1 MTGYEAEAVDRLP
14 FSTPEK
20 SERYRTENYRGAV
33 GLNWYRTDP
42 TLQLTMAYYLQPDE
56 LAVVEPHL
64 SDIGELM
71 GGPVARWAEQ
81 TDRNPAHL
89 ERYDRWGHDIGQVVQ
104 PTSFIESKRAV
115 LGAQKALKDDAR
127 QAGIASSLPLFAANY
142 LLDQADIGMGCALGT
157 GGGMVKSL
165 VAAYAPADVRE
176 HVLARFASGEWEGE
190 TAQLLTERAG
200 GSDLG
205 ALETTATRHGD
216 AWLLNGFKWFAS
228 NCDGQVFVVLAKPE
242 GAPDSSRGAA
252 SFLVLRT
259 RRDGTRN
266 GIRIRRLKDKLGT
279 RSVASGEV
287 ELVDAEAFLLS
298 GQPSTDQPSTDQPGT
313 DAQPSDGK
321 GLGRMMEL
329 TNAARLG
336 IALFALGN
344 ARRALVESL
353 CYARQRQAFGDRLL
367 DKPLMRRKLAE
378 MIVDVEAA
386 QALVFDGVGLSNHRQ
401 PRAIRQ
407 RIAVPVTK
415 LKVCRLGITM
425 ASDAIEIHGGNGY
438 IETWPVARL
447 LRDAQVNTIWEG
459 ADNILCLDVRRG
471 IERMDAHQPLLERLH
486 DAVSVSD
493 DDDTTRL
500 VRRRIEDLEAAI
512 TAWTKLPADV
522 AEARLFPLAQFIGD
536 VYAGALLTE
545 QAAWE
550 HATRG
555 TDRKSLVARLY
566 AQRYLAEPGPLRG
579 IDDEAD
585 EGLERF
591 AELADGALTA
601 DYPQRLAAARLDNER
616 RKPSRFR
623 KEGFQAAVDA
633 ALSARFPAVNRRLWR
648 GPIWFR

>member
-1 MTGYEAEAVDRLP
+1 MTQYEVEAVDRLP

-20 SERYRTENYRGAV
+20 SQRYRTENYQGAV

-81 TDRNPAHL
+81 TDRNPANL

-104 PTSFIESKRAV
+104 PTSFTESKRAV
-115 LGAQKALKDDAR
+115 LSAQKALKDDAR
-127 QAGIASSLPLFAANY
+127 RAGIASPMPMFAANY

-252 SFLVLRT
+252 TFLVLRT

-287 ELVDAEAFLLS
+287 ELIDAEAFLLS
-298 GQPSTDQPSTDQPGT
+298 GQPDTGQPNTDQPSTDQPST

-353 CYARQRQAFGDRLL
+353 CYARQRQAFGDRLI

-386 QALVFDGVGLSNHRQ
+386 QALVFDGVGLPNHRQ
-401 PRAIRQ
+401 PRPIRQ

-471 IERMDAHQPLLERLH
+471 IERIGAHQPLLERLH

-493 DDDTTRL
+493 DTEATTRL

-566 AQRYLAEPGPLRG
+566 ARRYLAEPGPLRG
-579 IDDEAD
+579 IDDELD

-591 AELADGALTA
+591 CELADGALTV
-601 DYPQRLAAARLDNER
+601 DYPQG
-616 RKPSRFR
+616 SR
-623 KEGFQAAVDA
+623 GA
-633 ALSARFPAVNRRLWR
+633 SGSPAPQ
-648 GPIWFR
+648 GIKIP

>member
-1 MTGYEAEAVDRLP
+1 MTQYDVEAVDRLP

-20 SERYRTENYRGAV
+20 SQRYRTENYRGAV

-42 TLQLTMAYYLQPDE
+42 SLQLTMAYYLTPDE

-64 SDIGELM
+64 SGIGELM

-81 TDRNPAHL
+81 TDRNPARL
-89 ERYDRWGHDIGQVVQ
+89 ERYDRWGHDISQVVQ

-115 LGAQKALKDDAR
+115 LDAQKALKDDAR
-127 QAGIASSLPLFAANY
+127 RAGVNPSLPLFAANY

-176 HVLARFASGEWEGE
+176 HVLAKFATGEWEGE

-205 ALETTATRHGD
+205 TLETTATRQGD
-216 AWLLNGFKWFAS
+216 SWLLNGFKWFAS

-242 GAPDSSRGAA
+242 GAPDSSRGVAT
-252 SFLVLRT
+252 FLVLRT

-298 GQPSTDQPSTDQPGT
+298 GEPSSQNAE
-313 DAQPSDGK
+313 AQPHDGK

-329 TNAARLG
+329 TNASRLG

-353 CYARQRQAFGDRLL
+353 CYARQRRAFGDRLV

-386 QALVFDGVGLSNHRQ
+386 QALVFDGVGFANHRQ
-401 PRAIRQ
+401 RRPVRQ

-471 IERMDAHQPLLERLH
+471 IERIGAHQPLLERLH

-500 VRRRIEDLEAAI
+500 VRRRVEDLEAAI
-512 TAWTKLPADV
+512 TAWTKLPAEV
-522 AEARLFPLAQFIGD
+522 AEARLFPLAQFMGD

-550 HATRG
+550 QATRR
-555 TDRKSLVARLY
+555 TDRKAMVARLY
-566 AQRYLAEPGPLRG
+566 ARRYLAEQGPLRG
-579 IDDEAD
+579 IDDEVD
-585 EGLERF
+585 EGIERF
-591 AELADGALTA
+591 DQLADGAL
-601 DYPQRLAAARLDNER
+601 R
-616 RKPSRFR
+616 
-623 KEGFQAAVDA
+623 VD
-633 ALSARFPAVNRRLWR
+633 
-648 GPIWFR
+648 

>member
-1 MTGYEAEAVDRLP
+1 MTDYDLEAVDRLP
-14 FSTPEK
+14 FNTPEK
-20 SERYRTENYRGAV
+20 SQRYCTENYRGAV
-33 GLNWYRTDP
+33 GLNWYETDP
-42 TLQLTMAYYLQPDE
+42 SLQLTMAYYLQPDE
-56 LAVVEPHL
+56 LAIAEPHL
-64 SDIGELM
+64 SRIGELM

-81 TDRNPAHL
+81 TDRDPPRL
-89 ERYDRWGHDIGQVVQ
+89 ERYDRWGHDVSQVVQ
-104 PTSFIESKRAV
+104 PPSFTESKRAV
-115 LGAQKALKDDAR
+115 LAAQKGLKDDAR
-127 QAGIASSLPLFAANY
+127 RAGVNPSLPLYAANY

-165 VAAYAPADVRE
+165 VAAYAPADVRD
-176 HVLARFASGEWEGE
+176 HVLAKFETGEWEGE
-190 TAQLLTERAG
+190 TAQLLTERTG

-242 GAPDSSRGAA
+242 GAPDSGRGVAN
-252 SFLVLRT
+252 FLVLRT
-259 RRDGTRN
+259 RRDGSRN

-287 ELVDAEAFLLS
+287 EFVDAEAFLLS
-298 GQPSTDQPSTDQPGT
+298 GEPSAETGP
-313 DAQPSDGK
+313 ADGK

-353 CYARQRQAFGDRLL
+353 CYARQRQAFGDTLL
-367 DKPLMRRKLAE
+367 DKPLVRRKLAE

-386 QALVFDGVGLSNHRQ
+386 QALVFDGTGFTNHRQ
-401 PRAIRQ
+401 PRAVRQ

-459 ADNILCLDVRRG
+459 PDNLLCLDVRRG
-471 IERMDAHQPLLERLH
+471 IERAQAHQPLLERLR

-493 DDDTTRL
+493 DNETTRL
-500 VRRRIEDLEAAI
+500 VRCRIDDLEAAI
-512 TAWTKLPADV
+512 TAWGKLDGAV
-522 AEARLFPLAQFIGD
+522 AEARLFPLTQFLGD

-550 HATRG
+550 RSTRQ
-555 TDRKSLVARLY
+555 TDRKALIARLY
-566 AQRYLAEPGPLRG
+566 ALRHLADQGALRG
-579 IDDEAD
+579 IDAENDDAI
-585 EGLERF
+585 ERF
-591 AELADGALTA
+591 DELLDGALVM
-601 DYPQRLAAARLDNER
+601 R
-616 RKPSRFR
+616 
-623 KEGFQAAVDA
+623 
-633 ALSARFPAVNRRLWR
+633 W
-648 GPIWFR
+648 

>member
-1 MTGYEAEAVDRLP
+1 MNPYDLEAVDRLP

-20 SERYRTENYRGAV
+20 SQRYRTENYRGAV
-33 GLNWYRTDP
+33 GLNWYEADP
-42 TLQLTMAYYLQPDE
+42 SLQLTMAYYLQPDE
-56 LAVVEPHL
+56 LAIAEPHL
-64 SDIGELM
+64 SSIGELM

-81 TDRNPAHL
+81 TDRNPARL
-89 ERYDRWGHDIGQVVQ
+89 ERYDRWGHDISQVVQ
-104 PTSFIESKRAV
+104 PPSFIESKRAV
-115 LGAQKALKDDAR
+115 LAAHKTLKDDAR
-127 QAGIASSLPLFAANY
+127 RAGVNPSLPLHAANY

-165 VAAYAPADVRE
+165 VAAYAPADVRD
-176 HVLARFASGEWEGE
+176 HVLAKFETGEWEGE
-190 TAQLLTERAG
+190 TAQLLTERTG

-242 GAPDSSRGAA
+242 GAPDSGRGVAN
-252 SFLVLRT
+252 FLVLRT
-259 RRDGTRN
+259 RRDGSPN

-287 ELVDAEAFLLS
+287 EFVDAEAFLLS
-298 GQPSTDQPSTDQPGT
+298 GEPSSDGGP
-313 DAQPSDGK
+313 ADGK

-353 CYARQRQAFGDRLL
+353 CYARQRRAFGDTLL
-367 DKPLMRRKLAE
+367 DKPLIRRKLAE

-386 QALVFDGVGLSNHRQ
+386 QALVFDGTGFANHRQ

-425 ASDAIEIHGGNGY
+425 ASDAIEMHGGNGY

-459 ADNILCLDVRRG
+459 PDNLLCLDVRRG
-471 IERMDAHQPLLERLH
+471 IERAQAHQPLLERLH

-493 DDDTTRL
+493 DDETTRL
-500 VRRRIEDLEAAI
+500 VSRRIDDLEAAI
-512 TAWTKLPADV
+512 TAWGKLDGAV
-522 AEARLFPLAQFIGD
+522 AEARLFPLTQFIGD
-536 VYAGALLTE
+536 VYAAALLTE

-550 HATRG
+550 RASGHG
-555 TDRKSLVARLY
+555 YRKALVARLY
-566 AQRYLAEPGPLRG
+566 ALRHLADQGPLRG
-579 IDDEAD
+579 IDVDSDDAI
-585 EGLERF
+585 ERF
-591 AELADGALTA
+591 DELV
-601 DYPQRLAAARLDNER
+601 
-616 RKPSRFR
+616 
-623 KEGFQAAVDA
+623 EGTLVIG
-633 ALSARFPAVNRRLWR
+633 R
-648 GPIWFR
+648 